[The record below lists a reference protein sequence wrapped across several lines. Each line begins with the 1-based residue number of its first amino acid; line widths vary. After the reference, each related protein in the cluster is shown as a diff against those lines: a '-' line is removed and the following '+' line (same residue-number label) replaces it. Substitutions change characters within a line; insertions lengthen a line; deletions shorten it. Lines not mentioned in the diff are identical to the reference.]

1 MLYISIKQEKGTK
14 IRDTLAKQN
23 ILFRWAILYGVIFS
37 IIILGIYGEGYNVQ
51 SFIYGAF

>member
-37 IIILGIYGEGYNVQ
+37 IIIFGIYGEGYNVQ